1 MLLYKYISEYNIVLN
16 ELDYIEIALWFISI
30 GIMAVLGIKYFQLA
44 KTLNKNAVYIG
55 LFFYFFI
62 AGRICRLVAKFI
74 IGYEY
79 GFFEF
84 TGILLI
90 LAILYTFSTYIGL
103 FFVYFFI
110 EHGIVKKTH
119 YFFSGLVISATIL
132 SIINYLFTA
141 TMIVLAPI
149 YVVVLLGLPL
159 IFINLAVKSS
169 GSIRKNAL
177 LVAVGIIFFVFGVA
191 FDVPEAA
198 SIWINI
204 SGMRQFT
211 KFASPLLQIVGSL
224 MIYKGFPKEI

>member
-1 MLLYKYISEYNIVLN
+1 MLLYKYISEYNISLN
-16 ELDYIEIALWFISI
+16 QLDYIEIALWFISL
-30 GIMAVLGIKYFQLA
+30 GVMAVLGIKYFQLA
-44 KTLNKNAVYIG
+44 KSLNKNAVYIG

-62 AGRICRLVAKFI
+62 AGRICRLIAKFV

-84 TGILLI
+84 KGILLI
-90 LAILYTFSTYIGL
+90 LAILYTLTTYIGL

-119 YFFSGLVISATIL
+119 YIFSGLVIVATVL
-132 SIINYLFTA
+132 SIINYALPA
-141 TMIVLAPI
+141 TMIILAPL
-149 YVVVLLGLPL
+149 YVVVLLGLPI
-159 IFINLAVKSS
+159 IFINLAIKSS

-177 LVAVGIIFFVFGVA
+177 LVAIGIILFEFGIA

-204 SGMRQFT
+204 PGMREFT
-211 KFASPLLQIVGSL
+211 KFASPSLQIVGSI

>member
-1 MLLYKYISEYNIVLN
+1 MFLYRYISEYNIVLN

-30 GIMAVLGIKYFQLA
+30 GVMAVLGIKYFQLA
-44 KTLNKNAVYIG
+44 KRLNKNAVYIG

-62 AGRICRLVAKFI
+62 AGRICRLIAKFV

-84 TGILLI
+84 TGMLLV
-90 LAILYTFSTYIGL
+90 LAILYTISTYIGL

-119 YFFSGLVISATIL
+119 YIFSALVLVATIL
-132 SIINYLFTA
+132 SIVNYAFPA
-141 TMIVLAPI
+141 TMIILAPL
-149 YVVVLLGLPL
+149 YVVVLLGLPF
-159 IFINLAVKSS
+159 IFINLAIKSS

-177 LVAVGIIFFVFGVA
+177 IVAIGIILFAFGIA

-198 SIWINI
+198 SIWMNI
-204 SGMRQFT
+204 PGMPEVI
-211 KFASPLLQIVGSL
+211 KFASPVLQIVGSL
-224 MIYKGFPKEI
+224 MIYRGFPKEV